1 MRDGEPWF
9 VCTDVASAL
18 GYLTAK
24 DAARHL
30 DDDEK
35 GRHIVPTPG
44 GDQNVTIINES
55 GLYALVLRSRKPE
68 ARKFAKWVT
77 SEVLPTIRKTGS
89 YGTPRIDP
97 AELLLD
103 GQSDLTIELPEHI
116 QAALNARAGVLAGEA
131 FVLIREHLRRRIA
144 FGAVNGH
151 HQLLRDDLV
160 LNLIADGDL
169 GDALAHEYITK
180 IRNLFSYLNGIADAA
195 CHSRDQAGEH
205 LKALHTTY

>member
-1 MRDGEPWF
+1 MTHSQGALALDQHAPSVFNFGTHEIRIVMRDGEPWF

-116 QAALNARAGVLAGEA
+116 QAALNARAGILLLDRSQHQDLSFA
-131 FVLIREHLRRRIA
+131 
-144 FGAVNGH
+144 H
-151 HQLLRDDLV
+151 H
-160 LNLIADGDL
+160 I
-169 GDALAHEYITK
+169 
-180 IRNLFSYLNGIADAA
+180 
-195 CHSRDQAGEH
+195 
-205 LKALHTTY
+205 